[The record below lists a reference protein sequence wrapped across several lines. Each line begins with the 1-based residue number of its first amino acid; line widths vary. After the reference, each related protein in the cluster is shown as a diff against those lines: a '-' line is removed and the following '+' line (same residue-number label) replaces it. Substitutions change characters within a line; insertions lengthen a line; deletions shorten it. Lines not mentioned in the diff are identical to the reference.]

1 MTDHLPMDPGLVH
14 ALTADSDPYLSCDDC
29 FEQTDVAV
37 EAVLG
42 SHDGQHAGKQDGF
55 SEAFRVHVL
64 RCPACHDEA
73 RSLAELIAAD
83 HGLTPAEAAA
93 RLDAELQVR

>member
-1 MTDHLPMDPGLVH
+1 MTDHLPLDPGLVE

-29 FEQTDVAV
+29 FEETDVAV

-42 SHDGQHAGKQDGF
+42 ARDEL
-55 SEAFRVHVL
+55 SEAFRVHLL

-73 RSLAELIAAD
+73 RSLAELIAAEF
-83 HGLTPAEAAA
+83 GLTPAEATA
-93 RLDAELQVR
+93 RLEAELARAA

>member
-1 MTDHLPMDPGLVH
+1 MTDHLPLDPGLVE

-29 FEQTDVAV
+29 FEETDVAV

-42 SHDGQHAGKQDGF
+42 TDDGRHERF
-55 SEAFRVHVL
+55 SEAFRVHLL

-73 RSLAELIAAD
+73 RSLAELVAAEF
-83 HGLTPAEAAA
+83 GLTPAEATA
-93 RLDAELQVR
+93 RLEAELARAA